1 MRGRWRRARRP
12 APCPSSP
19 ARPAARRRCRRARRT
34 CSRRRPPR
42 CADRCRG
49 SGAGRGGRS
58 PGAPP
63 PRSSGGA
70 PAVGRDAERDPRRAP
85 EHGVEEPPVHST
97 RELLA
102 REGGARG
109 AGEGPRVAID
119 VAVRLDVDRAAAL
132 AHLHRLVGALDGRA
146 DRYQREEPLDVLGV
160 EADAAVGR
168 LHADAPR
175 NVRAVDAVDRAAQL
189 EAVVA
194 ERVVGRAARD
204 GVPSVAALRDVL
216 APDRLRDV
224 PGRLHLLRLHPELAA
239 WRAPG
244 VAPEADGVGG
254 DERRLWITGRGA
266 EVVEPQLGDV
276 DHDALVRAA
285 GQHPLGRHHDV
296 RADRRHPRIDAWVRV
311 DDLVVAE
318 VEPARDVEQRVALPD
333 AVVADGADDRL
344 RGRAQAV
351 GGDRLPREGGLV
363 PRRRRV
369 LRADAR
375 AQRRTAG
382 DQDGRRE
389 KCRRPLQDPYRS
401 MTLTPT
407 VAKRSIEAST
417 CPASSSAMVLCTSFP
432 GLSLPASSICSMAP
446 KRGACMPSE
455 PMMIAS
461 LSTIRSIGSDT
472 SPCSAWVVRP
482 IWRWRPRLRSELTE
496 FRQVAAMPSASI
508 DTCAP
513 PRVRSRMAAAG
524 SPLVA
529 FTVATAPSS
538 FAKAS
543 FSSATSTAITLAP
556 SAVAI
561 CTAESPTP
569 PQPCTAT
576 HSPAPTFA

>member
-49 SGAGRGGRS
+49 RGAGRGGRS

-132 AHLHRLVGALDGRA
+132 AHLHRLVGELDGRA

-160 EADAAVGR
+160 
-168 LHADAPR
+168 
-175 NVRAVDAVDRAAQL
+175 
-189 EAVVA
+189 
-194 ERVVGRAARD
+194 
-204 GVPSVAALRDVL
+204 
-216 APDRLRDV
+216 
-224 PGRLHLLRLHPELAA
+224 
-239 WRAPG
+239 
-244 VAPEADGVGG
+244 
-254 DERRLWITGRGA
+254 GA
-266 EVVEPQLGDV
+266 EVVEPQLGNV

-285 GQHPLGRHHDV
+285 GQHPRGRHDHV
-296 RADRRHPRIDAWVRV
+296 RADRRHPRIDARVRV

-333 AVVADGADDRL
+333 TVVADGADHRV
-344 RGRAQAV
+344 GPGAHAV
-351 GGDRLPREGGLV
+351 GGDRLPREGRLV
-363 PRRRRV
+363 PRRWRA

-375 AQRRTAG
+375 AQRRTTG
-382 DQDGRRE
+382 EQDGRRE

-407 VAKRSIEAST
+407 VAKRSMEAST
-417 CPASSSAMVLCTSFP
+417 CPASSSGMVLCTSFP
-432 GLSLPASSICSMAP
+432 GLSLPASTICSRAP

-455 PMMIAS
+455 PMMVAS
-461 LSTIRSIGSDT
+461 LSTIRSIGSAT

-513 PRVRSRMAAAG
+513 PPVRSRMAAAG
-524 SPLVA
+524 SPLLA

-538 FAKAS
+538 FANAS
-543 FSSATSTAITLAP
+543 FSSATSTAMTLAP
-556 SAVAI
+556 RAVAI

-576 HSPAPTFA
+576 HSPAATFAWSTTPWKAVM